1 MYSNLDQMQVLD
13 STAGLISNFEVYHL
27 LREKHALDN
36 ASKKL
41 RHVPLIEAQVLGYIS
56 TTQAAME
63 EQQGVVQFLEHV
75 KKYALTKAE
84 VLQILNHCPT
94 TEVELHLIVE
104 QFEVRL
110 APEQR
115 AELLEE
121 ISAFLSPQMAENGVA
136 QESAPQGEEE
146 EQAEEPEEEAAME
159 VEGAIEAVELGGE
172 EEEDN
177 ELLHEE
183 ETKAGEE
190 EEGMAADGEEDEDR
204 KSVV

>member
-1 MYSNLDQMQVLD
+1 MLCCVALSVPCVGDQ
-13 STAGLISNFEVYHL
+13 
-27 LREKHALDN
+27 
-36 ASKKL
+36 
-41 RHVPLIEAQVLGYIS
+41 
-56 TTQAAME
+56 
-63 EQQGVVQFLEHV
+63 
-75 KKYALTKAE
+75 
-84 VLQILNHCPT
+84 
-94 TEVELHLIVE
+94 IVE

-121 ISAFLSPQMAENGVA
+121 IGAFLIPQMAENGVA

-146 EQAEEPEEEAAME
+146 EQQAEEPEEEAAME

-190 EEGMAADGEEDEDR
+190 EEGMAGDGEEDDADQGQDNN
-204 KSVV
+204 

>member
-1 MYSNLDQMQVLD
+1 MCTQLGEREYQRDRVVL
-13 STAGLISNFEVYHL
+13 T
-27 LREKHALDN
+27 
-36 ASKKL
+36 
-41 RHVPLIEAQVLGYIS
+41 
-56 TTQAAME
+56 
-63 EQQGVVQFLEHV
+63 
-75 KKYALTKAE
+75 
-84 VLQILNHCPT
+84 CC
-94 TEVELHLIVE
+94 LHLSPLVRCVSCAVRVCVDQIVE

-121 ISAFLSPQMAENGVA
+121 IGAFLIPQMAENGVT

-146 EQAEEPEEEAAME
+146 EQQAEEPEEEAAME

-190 EEGMAADGEEDEDR
+190 EEGMAGGGEEDDADQGQDNN
-204 KSVV
+204 

>member
-1 MYSNLDQMQVLD
+1 MLCTQLGGRGYQRGSRRIYLLLAPLSLSLLACVVLSVPCVGDQ
-13 STAGLISNFEVYHL
+13 
-27 LREKHALDN
+27 
-36 ASKKL
+36 
-41 RHVPLIEAQVLGYIS
+41 
-56 TTQAAME
+56 
-63 EQQGVVQFLEHV
+63 
-75 KKYALTKAE
+75 
-84 VLQILNHCPT
+84 
-94 TEVELHLIVE
+94 IVE

-190 EEGMAADGEEDEDR
+190 EEGMAADGEEDDAGQGQDNN
-204 KSVV
+204 